1 MKSVF
6 LSVGKRG
13 LSIVFQLFGGIRQAA
28 AVIELPAELS
38 RNYNN
43 EKRIFINIAFCDFV
57 LQNGAFS
64 TTEQNQIYK
73 NSLFVRNLHEIQ
85 LSNLPS
91 AASVS
96 LPANYILTE
105 ISFSLRYFFRS
116 IISNS
121 LK

>member
-13 LSIVFQLFGGIRQAA
+13 LSIVFQLFGWIRQAA

-43 EKRIFINIAFCDFV
+43 EKRISINIAFCDFV

-64 TTEQNQIYK
+64 TTEQNQIYR

-96 LPANYILTE
+96 LPVNYILTE
-105 ISFSLRYFFRS
+105 IPFSLRYFFRS